1 MNPMISQKPAT
12 PTRNPKLPSWL
23 ALLIAVIGM
32 VSTEAQSDSVDFTE
46 DVQPIF
52 ERLSD
57 AERETLV
64 EWVKQGGRLPESWS
78 AIPDTKEHLEGEALF
93 EFEIAP
99 LLAKHCLECHDTNR
113 KEGALDLSR
122 KAAAFRG
129 GDSGKAID
137 PGHGS
142 ESELW
147 ELVESDDMPEDR
159 PPLSRREKDL
169 LKRWIDEGAVWT
181 VDWIDPAT
189 YENEG
194 GGEQWVRRLTISEY
208 IETVRSTVGVDIS
221 EQAYEILPPDLRAD
235 GFSNTAYNLNVDMGH
250 VNAYSQLAGI
260 IVERMDTEAFALRF
274 HDNPKFTDK
283 DMGKLIEGIG
293 RRLLRGPLTEEEV
306 ILFRGIS
313 TTVASAG
320 GKMDEAVGYL
330 VEAMLQSPRFIYR
343 IEKQGINGESVPI
356 DGYELASRLS
366 YGIWGG
372 PPDDRLLDLAEEDKL
387 LDRENLETQIARL
400 LSDPRAKN
408 RSIEFAYEWLDLGR
422 LDSLRP
428 SSEKFPEWDPNL
440 AGDMRAETLTVFEK
454 LVWED
459 KRPLTDLLNVQNTFV
474 TPELAEHYGL
484 KKNRKAIEAG
494 ELIPYDLST
503 NPARG
508 GLLTH
513 GSVLTMGGD
522 DASMVTRGL
531 FVLRDLLRGIVKDP
545 PPCLDTSPIPSSPGQ
560 SQRVIAEE
568 RVANRSCGG
577 CHEKFEPLAFGL
589 ERFDGLGSYYKRD
602 VFGNKLRQDGEI
614 LFPGAA
620 KSQSFKTSAELMDLL
635 ASSDRVAETIT
646 WKLVQFV
653 MGRPLGARDASEVQK
668 IHENA
673 REGGGTYQSIISSIA
688 KSDLIRK
695 KS

>member
-1 MNPMISQKPAT
+1 MP
-12 PTRNPKLPSWL
+12 RWL
-23 ALLIAVIGM
+23 ALSFATIVIVPAV
-32 VSTEAQSDSVDFTE
+32 AQRDSVDFSE
-46 DVQPIF
+46 EVQPIF

-57 AERETLV
+57 AERETLI
-64 EWVKQGGRLPESWS
+64 EWVKQGGKLPENWS
-78 AIPDTKEHLEGEALF
+78 GNHNADETLHGEALF
-93 EFEIAP
+93 EYEIAP
-99 LLAKHCLECHDTNR
+99 LLAKHCLECHDTSR

-122 KAAAFRG
+122 KAAAFKG

-181 VDWIDPAT
+181 LDWIDPAT
-189 YENEG
+189 YQNEG
-194 GGEQWVRRLTISEY
+194 GGEQWIRRLTISEY
-208 IETVRSTVGVDIS
+208 VETVRSTVGVDIS
-221 EQAYEILPPDLRAD
+221 KEAHEILPPDLRAD

-250 VNAYSQLAGI
+250 VNAYSRLATM
-260 IVERMDTEAFALRF
+260 IVEQMDTAAFALEF
-274 HDNPKFTDK
+274 HENPKFTDK

-293 RRLLRGPLTEEEV
+293 RRLLRGPLTKEEV

-313 TTVASAG
+313 TTVASSG
-320 GKMDEAVGYL
+320 GKMDEAVRYL

-343 IEKQGINGESVPI
+343 IENQGTEGENVPI

-366 YGIWGG
+366 YAIWGG
-372 PPDDRLLDLAEEDKL
+372 PPDERLLDLAEKDKL
-387 LDRENLETQIARL
+387 LEREHLETQIARL
-400 LSDPRAKN
+400 LSDPRAID
-408 RSIEFAYEWLDLGR
+408 RSVQFAYEWLDLGR

-428 SSEKFPEWDPNL
+428 SSEKFPDWNPAL
-440 AGDMRAETLTVFEK
+440 AKDMRAETLTVFEE
-454 LVWED
+454 LVWKEG
-459 KRPLTDLLNVQNTFV
+459 RPLTDLLNVQTTFV
-474 TPELAEHYGL
+474 TKALAEHYGL
-484 KKNRKAIEAG
+484 KKSRKALGSED
-494 ELIPYDLST
+494 LTRYDLNS

-531 FVLRDLLRGIVKDP
+531 FVLRDLLRGTVKDP
-545 PPCLDTSPIPSSPGQ
+545 PPCLDTTPIPSSPGQ

-568 RVANRSCGG
+568 RVANGSCGG

-602 VFGNKLRQDGEI
+602 VFGNRLRQDGEI

-620 KSQSFKTSAELMDLL
+620 EPQSFKTSAELMDLL
-635 ASSDRVAETIT
+635 AASDRVAETIT

-653 MGRPLGARDASEVQK
+653 MGRPLGARDASEIKK
-668 IHENA
+668 IHEDA
-673 REGGGTYQSIISSIA
+673 QEGGGTYQSLMSAIA
-688 KSDLIRK
+688 MSDLIRK